1 MKAAPTPTIAT
12 DQASSASPTT
22 LTATTAANTTGG
34 TTAGAKT
41 TAATTQAAMTAA
53 NTTCGTTAE
62 ATTTEAA
69 MTHVE
74 PDLWR
79 PVILATLPLHVME
92 GGPGYHWRTSGFPL
106 HPSRIAVDPLTGRGA
121 ARRTR
126 SRSVWGVNGDSARG
140 LVGGWSWCAL

>member
-22 LTATTAANTTGG
+22 LTATTAANKTTG
-34 TTAGAKT
+34 TTAGAT
-41 TAATTQAAMTAA
+41 TTKAATTQAAMTAA

-79 PVILATLPLHVME
+79 PVILATLLLRVME
-92 GGPGYHWRTSGFPL
+92 GGAWLPLAYLRLPITSL
-106 HPSRIAVDPLTGRGA
+106 QD
-121 ARRTR
+121 
-126 SRSVWGVNGDSARG
+126 
-140 LVGGWSWCAL
+140 CC